1 MIGLM
6 IAGQVHGTS
15 QTMWQNIEN
24 LAEQG
29 EAYKVKHSL
38 NKNPVNLDEWK
49 KITGK
54 ASLVSHVQRGQNSC
68 SIKEYIDVI
77 NKNQSEIYPIPNSTE
92 KTAVMD
98 QSDQNVLTV
107 APTWHN
113 TAMVKYNLDFIW
125 LKNSFLLFAAGA
137 GLLAGANAAKSAG
150 YSKDL
155 VNPMSTL
162 GTTLRFCG
170 FLSSLLLSSRGKYSK
185 FDCPNDNKLFV
196 VQDEAVYAVPVSN
209 SITIASEG
217 VSLVQDGTS
226 VYGAVEVV
234 GRVVPIVSYTI

>member
-1 MIGLM
+1 MKKFLMIGLM

-49 KITGK
+49 KIT
-54 ASLVSHVQRGQNSC
+54 SEVREGQKNC
-68 SIKEYIDVI
+68 SIKQYIDLI
-77 NKNQSEIYPIPNSTE
+77 NKNHSLVWDMPTTSE

-185 FDCPNDNKLFV
+185 FDCPNDNKLVV

-209 SITIASEG
+209 SITIPAE
-217 VSLVQDGTS
+217 
-226 VYGAVEVV
+226 AVF
-234 GRVVPIVSYTI
+234 VVPNEAVHAVRVI